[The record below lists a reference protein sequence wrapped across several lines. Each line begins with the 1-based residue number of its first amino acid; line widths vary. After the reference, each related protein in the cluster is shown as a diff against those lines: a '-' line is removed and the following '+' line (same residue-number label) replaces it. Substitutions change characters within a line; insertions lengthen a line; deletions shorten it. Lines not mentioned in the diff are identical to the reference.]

1 MKILS
6 IIKSVFC
13 FFLIV
18 ASYQMSV
25 AQFDAGAD
33 FVSRYLWRGQLLASG
48 SALQPWVSYSK
59 GSDNTS
65 FEIGAWGSYGLSNGN
80 DGTEADLYV
89 SLTTGPVTFTLTDY
103 FFPSDN
109 PFAED
114 AASDGYFKYGD
125 ATGHVFEIGGS
136 FDGTDEIPV
145 SFGIYYN
152 FAGADDDNSIYTKLA
167 LAASENIEVY
177 LEGGNGWYSL
187 EDDGEEDKFALVSL
201 GLTYSKEIQI
211 SEKFSLPVFGTFAMN
226 PNLDKPFIVFGIS
239 L

>member
-6 IIKSVFC
+6 TIKTSFLFVLVF
-13 FFLIV
+13 
-18 ASYQMSV
+18 ATYQTSM

-33 FVSRYLWRGQLLASG
+33 FVSRYLWRGQLLANG
-48 SALQPWVSYSK
+48 AALQPWVSYSSGNDK
-59 GSDNTS
+59 TS

-103 FFPSDN
+103 FFPNDN
-109 PFAED
+109 QFAGQD
-114 AASDGYFKYGD
+114 ASDGYFKYGEG
-125 ATGHVFEIGGS
+125 TNHVFEIGAS
-136 FDGTDEIPV
+136 FDGTDQVPV
-145 SFGIYYN
+145 SLGIYYN
-152 FAGADDDNSIYTKLA
+152 FAGADSDNSIYTKLA
-167 LAASENIEVY
+167 YSASDNVEVY

-187 EDDGEEDKFALVSL
+187 EDDGEDDQFSLVSI
-201 GLTYSKEIQI
+201 GLTYSKELQI
-211 SEKFSLPVFGTFAMN
+211 SEKFALPVFGTIAMN